1 MRLLK
6 TLTATLG
13 RKIGLAIA
21 ICIIV
26 SAWEGWA
33 SYTGTQALLEHENLV
48 RHTWQVIDNV
58 ETVSESL
65 KDAERYHLRYL
76 VNENPTALTRV
87 DEARVAVETAWET
100 AYHLTSDNPAQQR
113 RLENL
118 RNLTDDRFEL
128 IHRMVAKQ
136 QNAAV
141 QASLQEEAALLDD
154 MLLDDGLLETV
165 EAVSYDAGLAEAQ
178 LIMAD
183 IYEVLNE
190 LEDTERHLLDER
202 ADVAEETAAAM
213 MTWLGVMSSIMM
225 LVLFGVGY
233 MLTRTVSRPVRA
245 LAEASAAVAEGDFT
259 RQVDIRSNDE
269 LGHLGTAFNDMVTR
283 IESSAALAQKNGEA
297 AEEAARTAEEARL
310 KAEEERLYLDHSI
323 DEMLNIIERFAEGD
337 LTVALHAQRDDK
349 IAELYNGFN
358 RAVDEIRGMLNEVNE
373 AVSSAAG
380 AATEISA
387 STEQLA
393 GASQEQSVQATEV
406 AAAVEQMVRTIVENS
421 SHTSRAAQVTEEF
434 GDVAREGGEVVNQ
447 TVTKIRRI
455 AEVVR
460 ASTDT
465 VSQLGASS
473 EQIGAIVSVIDEIAD
488 QTNLLAL
495 NAAIEAARAGD
506 QGRGFAVVADE
517 VRKLAE
523 RTSDATQEIATMIKT
538 IQAETRAA
546 VEAMNAGDAEVAAG
560 IELADR
566 AGDSLKRVVEG
577 SRTTVDMIT
586 MVAAAS
592 EEQSVTS
599 EQIARSVEMISNVSG
614 ESAQGISQ
622 IAGAADD
629 LNRITSDLDDK
640 IRRFRIKSD
649 ARSARSQTNGARVP
663 VMA

>member
-26 SAWEGWA
+26 NAWVGWA
-33 SYTGTQALLEHENLV
+33 SYTGTSALLENENLV

-58 ETVSESL
+58 ESVSEGL

-76 VNENPTALTRV
+76 VNDNPAALARV
-87 DEARVAVETAWET
+87 DDARGQVDAAWDT
-100 AYHLTSDNPAQQR
+100 AYNLTSDNPAQQR

-118 RNLTDDRFEL
+118 RDLTEDRFEL

-141 QASLQEEAALLDD
+141 QAALQEDAALLDD
-154 MLLDDGLLETV
+154 TLLDDALVETV

-178 LIMAD
+178 RIMAD
-183 IYEVLNE
+183 VYEVLAA
-190 LEDTERHLLDER
+190 LEGAERSLLVER
-202 ADVAEETAAAM
+202 AGLAEETAAGMLIWLSIMAVI
-213 MTWLGVMSSIMM
+213 MTLVLLGVGVM
-225 LVLFGVGY
+225 LN
-233 MLTRTVSRPVRA
+233 RTVSRPVRA
-245 LAEASAAVAEGDFT
+245 LASASTAVAEGDFSQ
-259 RQVDIRSNDE
+259 QVDIRSHDE
-269 LGHLGTAFNDMVTR
+269 LGELGGAFNDMVKR
-283 IESSAALAQKNGEA
+283 IESSAELARQNGEA
-297 AEEAARTAEEARL
+297 AEEAARVAEEARL
-310 KAEEERLYLDHSI
+310 QAEDERLYLDRSI
-323 DEMLNIIERFAEGD
+323 DEMLTIIERFAEGD
-337 LTVALHAQRDDK
+337 LTVSLTAHRDDK

-358 RAVDEIRGMLNEVNE
+358 RAMAEMRGMLHEVNE

-393 GASQEQSVQATEV
+393 GASQEQSAQATEV

-434 GDVAREGGEVVNQ
+434 GDVAREGGEVVDQ
-447 TVTKIRRI
+447 TVAKIRRI

-523 RTSDATQEIATMIKT
+523 RTSDATHEIATMIKT

-566 AGDSLKRVVEG
+566 AGDSLERIVEG
-577 SRTTVDMIT
+577 SRNTVDMIT

-640 IRRFRIKSD
+640 IRRFRIEAD
-649 ARSARSQTNGARVP
+649 ARSARPHTNGARVP